1 MCGCFGSIREGANR
15 VMDSA
20 ELETPLLLLMRAT
33 CSDPK
38 GAEGQAEPDGM
49 ITGRSCNYDLNVTHG
64 PF

>member
-20 ELETPLLLLMRAT
+20 EMETPLLLLMRAT
-33 CSDPK
+33 CSDPR

-49 ITGRSCNYDLNVTHG
+49 ITGKGCN
-64 PF
+64 